1 MHSKR
6 GNKASTSDN
15 MSLHLGNLDIVSFLR
30 LEGVRE
36 LTNFKLMVGLHPE
49 TPNKPW
55 QPYGDACNHTYSA
68 LPP

>member
-1 MHSKR
+1 
-6 GNKASTSDN
+6 